1 MCGIAGLVGGVKE
14 RADAPELRT
23 SLERMS
29 AALMHRG
36 PDDEGYWS
44 DPEQAIGLAHRR
56 LSIVDL
62 SLAGHQPMQ
71 SACGRFV
78 LAFNGEI
85 YNFGALRKEIERAG
99 VIERWRGHS
108 DTEVLL
114 AAFHAWGVRA
124 AIQRCVGPFA
134 FGLWD
139 REERTLTLGRD
150 RLGEK
155 PLYYG
160 RIGGTFA
167 FASDL
172 AALRRHPRW
181 HGEIDRNSL
190 ALLLRHN
197 YVPAPYSIFRNI
209 FKLRPGCLLRL
220 RSGATDP
227 EIEPYWDAARVVAQA
242 QSSLFDGS
250 PDEAVDRLEA
260 LLRESLSGQMIAD
273 VPLGAFLSGGI
284 DSSVVVSLMQAMS
297 SQPVRTFS
305 IGFREEGYN
314 EAEHAKAVARHLG
327 TEHTELYVSPQD
339 ALDVIPQL
347 PCIYSEPFSDSSQI
361 PTFLVSKLARQH
373 VTVALSGDGGDE
385 LFSGY
390 ARYALADRL
399 WSRLE
404 RIPTAIRQTGVSAVT
419 FLSPR
424 AWNRLAEP
432 VLKLTPTRYRPRN
445 VGDRLHKAADVL
457 ALESGEAVY
466 RRLVSHWHDPCQVVL
481 HSHEPRTMLTGLI
494 DVPEFPDLVH
504 RMMFYDL
511 VSYLPDDILVKV
523 DRASMAVGLEARVPM
538 LDHRIVEF
546 AWSLPLQLARRSGQ
560 AKWPLRQ
567 ILYRYVPKAI
577 IDRPKMGFGVPID
590 DWLRGPLRD
599 WGETLLSETRLRTEG
614 FFDPQSVRQA
624 WQEHQA
630 GTRNSQYLLW
640 DVLMFQAWLENE
652 PATSA
657 SGCSRH
663 G

>member
-1 MCGIAGLVGGVKE
+1 MCGIAGLLDAKD
-14 RADAPELRT
+14 RAKVPDLRT

-29 AALMHRG
+29 EALVHRG

-44 DPEQAIGLAHRR
+44 DPGQGIGLAHRR
-56 LSIVDL
+56 LSILDL
-62 SLAGHQPMQ
+62 SPAGHQPMK

-85 YNFGALRKEIERAG
+85 YNFGALRKEIEQAG
-99 VIERWRGHS
+99 TIERWRGHS

-114 AAFHAWGVRA
+114 AAFGMWGVRG
-124 AIQRCVGPFA
+124 AIERCVGVFA

-160 RIGGTFA
+160 RIGETFA

-181 HGEIDRNSL
+181 HGEVDRGSL

-197 YVPAPYSIFRNI
+197 YIPAPYSIFRNV

-220 RSGATDP
+220 RPGMLEP
-227 EIEPYWDAARVVAQA
+227 EIEPYWDAARVVLQA
-242 QSSLFDGS
+242 RRSPFDGS
-250 PDEAVDRLEA
+250 PEDAADRLEA
-260 LLRESLSGQMIAD
+260 LLRQSLSGQMIAD

-305 IGFREEGYN
+305 IGFREQNYN

-327 TEHTELYVSPQD
+327 TRHTELYVSPQD

-347 PCIYSEPFSDSSQI
+347 PCIYGEPFSDSSQI

-390 ARYALADRL
+390 TRYTLADRL

-404 RIPTAIRQTGVSAVT
+404 RIPAVIRQTGVSAVT
-419 FLSPR
+419 SLSPGT
-424 AWNRLAEP
+424 WNRLAKP
-432 VLKLTPTRYRPRN
+432 VLKLTPSRYRLRN

-466 RRLVSHWHDPCQVVL
+466 RRLVSHWHDPRTIVL
-481 HSHEPRTMLTGLI
+481 DSDEPKTVLTGLI
-494 DVPEFPDLVH
+494 DLPELPDLVH

-523 DRASMAVGLEARVPM
+523 DRASMAVGLEARVPL

-546 AWSLPLQLARRSGQ
+546 AWSLPLDVARRSGQ

-577 IDRPKMGFGVPID
+577 VDRPKMGFGVPID

-599 WGETLLSETRLRTEG
+599 WGETLLSESRLRSEG
-614 FFDPQSVRQA
+614 FFDPESVRQA
-624 WQEHQA
+624 WHEHQA
-630 GTRNSQYLLW
+630 GTRNWQYPLW
-640 DVLMFQAWLENE
+640 DVLMFQAWLEHE

-657 SGCSRH
+657 AGCPSH
-663 G
+663 V